1 MRQTWQRIAARLK
14 LSVRTFFRL
23 RQLPTFGNLNRFLR
37 TVSWALGHILNLP
50 NYLKAFKYFSKH
62 DMLPIQPAT
71 DGNQPRSNT
80 QGDS

>member
-1 MRQTWQRIAARLK
+1 MAARLK

-23 RQLPTFGNLNRFLR
+23 RQLSTFGNLNRFLG
-37 TVSWALGHILNLP
+37 TVSWTLGHILNLL
-50 NYLKAFKYFSKH
+50 NYLKSLKYFSKH

-71 DGNQPRSNT
+71 DGNQPRSNI